1 MISKMAPTNKN
12 LKCGACPKR
21 VTNGSG
27 GIMCEG
33 NCKKWF
39 HFNCAGKSK
48 SEYAFSKGE
57 KSNFKCDSCMEQTG
71 LLEHDVS
78 TSPAVVI
85 AVESEGIEDNT
96 CKCFDFIKI
105 LTDQISDLTNNQL
118 ELRKQLNILQN
129 ENAKLTSMVNNHS
142 DAIGD
147 IFTGTSSISYAS
159 VLKSAMTK
167 IDSSLVTK
175 DLNNKNNNIFDAV
188 RNVNDKH
195 ILTPAVETSL
205 FSQSQSQ
212 SKEISVLPT
221 KTLADMKGNLS
232 ETKKIEKA
240 KASDK
245 EKTARLHENK
255 AIPSTLRTKSTT
267 DVPSVVASL
276 NREQVVLELE
286 EEPED
291 SNSGFIEVRKRNSN
305 QTRKVMNNYKRSKF
319 LTGRAP
325 VNDDNLKIVEKHK
338 HIFVSRFAEGVESEN
353 IKQYVIARV
362 KGNNNCEVTKL
373 KSRYPGYSSF
383 KVGVP
388 LSQWNTV
395 YDEGVESENIKQYV
409 IARVKGNNNCE
420 VTKLKSRYPGYSS
433 FKVGVPLSQWNTVY
447 DEGVESENIKQYVI
461 ARVKGNNNCE
471 VTKLK
476 SRYPGYSS
484 FKVGVPLSQWN
495 TVYDEDFWPEG
506 TYVRRFVYKRKS
518 SGEKG
523 THEASF
529 LENIQVNSQVT

>member
-1 MISKMAPTNKN
+1 MAPTNKN

-388 LSQWNTV
+388 LSQW
-395 YDEGVESENIKQYV
+395 D
-409 IARVKGNNNCE
+409 
-420 VTKLKSRYPGYSS
+420 
-433 FKVGVPLSQWNTVY
+433 
-447 DEGVESENIKQYVI
+447 
-461 ARVKGNNNCE
+461 
-471 VTKLK
+471 
-476 SRYPGYSS
+476 
-484 FKVGVPLSQWN
+484 

-506 TYVRRFVYKRKS
+506 TYVSRFVYKRKS